1 MEIVL
6 QLILFTIIAIVFSF
20 IYIKIID
27 ILSNKKKNE
36 R

>member
-1 MEIVL
+1 MFDMFLKLIV
-6 QLILFTIIAIVFSF
+6 FTVFAIVFSF

-36 R
+36 

>member
-20 IYIKIID
+20 IYVKIID